1 MIVFIIIKSFLS
13 KPFRRNSNKK
23 YRTKKEMDIII
34 TENALIWNRFFIDNK
49 IVRGIKEIKKTLNIF
64 LLKGII
70 EV

>member
-1 MIVFIIIKSFLS
+1 
-13 KPFRRNSNKK
+13 
-23 YRTKKEMDIII
+23 MDIII